1 MVESRLIDSKG
12 AKVFEPIA
20 ACLGEITVEGLE
32 TNWNRFQWSWEVCSK
47 VDREF
52 VGERNWEF
60 SMSSLRCA
68 DSRNQKGQLSVTKLI
83 PLKQRRQGPVADWWT
98 KPRWDKVSP
107 NRACS

>member
-1 MVESRLIDSKG
+1 MPLRNNGRRTGNQL
-12 AKVFEPIA
+12 EPVSVV
-20 ACLGEITVEGLE
+20 L
-32 TNWNRFQWSWEVCSK
+32 EVCSK

-83 PLKQRRQGPVADWWT
+83 PLKQRRQGPGVDWWA

-107 NRACS
+107 NRACSWIEVGFKADLLE